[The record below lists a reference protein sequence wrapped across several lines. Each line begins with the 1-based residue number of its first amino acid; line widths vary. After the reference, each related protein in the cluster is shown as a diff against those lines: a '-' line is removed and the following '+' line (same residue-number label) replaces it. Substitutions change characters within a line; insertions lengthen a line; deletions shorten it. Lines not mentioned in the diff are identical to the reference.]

1 MPIIASETR
10 MAGDRENDLANAM
23 LGELAKVVEGYN
35 DTEIFTALIILLC
48 NRMAR
53 EADPAVPARRVI
65 ATLEVN
71 FLPEG
76 GTH

>member
-23 LGELAKVVEGYN
+23 LGELAKVVEGYS
-35 DTEIFTALIILLC
+35 DTEIFTAQLILLC
-48 NRMAR
+48 NRIGR
-53 EADPAVPARRVI
+53 ERDPAVLARRVI